1 MKVIGRNQLDDF
13 AARHADVRS
22 QIDAWICEVED
33 AEWLTPNDIKARFPS
48 ASFLPNSRVVFNLK
62 GKHYRLDTKVNYKNQ
77 IMLIKRIGT
86 HAEYDKWT
94 F

>member
-62 GKHYRLDTKVNYKNQ
+62 GKHYRLDT
-77 IMLIKRIGT
+77 
-86 HAEYDKWT
+86 
-94 F
+94 